1 MSHGGEGGKVI
12 QPDQCD
18 KIIVHLVEGFRT
30 VIVDATVK
38 EQNVNISLKSRV
50 FKNPVFENPVL
61 ITPY

>member
-38 EQNVNISLKSRV
+38 EQKLTYKSS
-50 FKNPVFENPVL
+50 
-61 ITPY
+61 